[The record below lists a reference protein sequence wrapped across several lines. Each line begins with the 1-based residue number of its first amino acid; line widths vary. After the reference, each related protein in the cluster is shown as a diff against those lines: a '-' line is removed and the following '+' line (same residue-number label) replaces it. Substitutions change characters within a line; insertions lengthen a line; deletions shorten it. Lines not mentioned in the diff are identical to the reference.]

1 MQNPEKSLKITNLV
15 IHIKIY
21 IIKKKIVG
29 LRTSKNKTK
38 TKLYENIFF
47 FPPQTTKTVT
57 KNINHDDKIKDIKPA

>member
-21 IIKKKIVG
+21 IIKNVG

-47 FPPQTTKTVT
+47 SPQTTKTVT
-57 KNINHDDKIKDIKPA
+57 KNIDNDDKIKDIKPA